1 MQFTQLRR
9 REFITLLGGAAAWP
23 LAARAQQPAIPLIG
37 FLNAGT
43 AAGYATHVTAFR
55 QGMAG
60 IGYVEGRNVAI
71 EYRWAEGQYDHAQAL
86 VADLVRRQVAILCV
100 TASTALVQVAKAA
113 TSSVPIVFVIGAD
126 PVKFGLVASLNRP
139 GGNITGVSFLV
150 NLLAAKQLEML
161 HDAVPKAAAVG
172 FLVNPGNPNAAADT
186 AEVRSAAGTL
196 GLALR
201 VASATAEDAIESAL
215 VTLVQEQARALLIGS
230 DPLFGAYR
238 ERLATLAQRYALPAI
253 FNTLDF
259 VHAGGLMSYGPD
271 QTDVYRQAGAYAGRI
286 LKGEKPA
293 DLPVV
298 QPTKFELA
306 INLKTAKAL
315 GLEVPPTLL
324 ARADEVIE

>member
-1 MQFTQLRR
+1 MHFRQWKR

-23 LAARAQQPAIPLIG
+23 LAARAQQPAMPVIG

-60 IGYVEGRNVAI
+60 IGYVEGRDIAI
-71 EYRWAEGQYDHAQAL
+71 EYRWAEGQYDRAQAL
-86 VADLVRRQVAILCV
+86 VADLVRRQVAIICV
-100 TASTALVQVAKAA
+100 TASTALVQAAKAA

-186 AEVRSAAGTL
+186 AEVRNAAGTL

-201 VASATAEDAIESAL
+201 VASATAEDAIENAL
-215 VTLVQEQARALLIGS
+215 G
-230 DPLFGAYR
+230 DFGAGAGPCTPDRVRSSVRRAPGTTCDLGPALRVARYVQHAR
-238 ERLATLAQRYALPAI
+238 LCPRRRPDELWPRSERCLSTSRSLCRTHSQ
-253 FNTLDF
+253 
-259 VHAGGLMSYGPD
+259 G
-271 QTDVYRQAGAYAGRI
+271 
-286 LKGEKPA
+286 
-293 DLPVV
+293 
-298 QPTKFELA
+298 
-306 INLKTAKAL
+306 
-315 GLEVPPTLL
+315 
-324 ARADEVIE
+324 